1 MHGASDYSGRVPEHS
16 IDTAV
21 TAEPLADQPVDASAE
36 RRQRR
41 SRRERRTDWRL
52 GGSTVLRWREML
64 LAIALFS
71 IGCGFLAGVGAMQL
85 GLGSTIATAFIWV
98 GMLVPIVIA
107 FMRSRPIGLLKFRA
121 VDLVW
126 ALGFGLILRIVQ
138 GWAAGADGVAA
149 TFPTLTTV
157 DGALANGWWFSDA
170 IAPVVIAPL
179 IETFFFQGVL
189 LIALFTVLRRPLGSF
204 TAGLTAW
211 LITTGLFVLAHTAIG
226 GADVAAVVSIAAL
239 GATCGLLVLL
249 TGRIWGAVL
258 THAVFNAT
266 GVALALAGTLLT

>member
-21 TAEPLADQPVDASAE
+21 TADPLADQPVEA
-36 RRQRR
+36 RQRR
-41 SRRERRTDWRL
+41 SRRVRRTDWRL
-52 GGSTVLRWREML
+52 GSSTVARWREML

-71 IGCGFLAGVGAMQL
+71 VGCGFLAGVGAMQL
-85 GLGSTIATAFIWV
+85 GLGSTVATALIWV
-98 GMLVPIVIA
+98 GMLVPVVIA
-107 FMRSRPIGLLKFRA
+107 FARSRPIGLLKFRA

-126 ALGFGLILRIVQ
+126 ALGLGLILRTLQ

-149 TFPTLTTV
+149 PFPTLTTV
-157 DGALANGWWFSDA
+157 DGKLGNGWWFSDA
-170 IAPVVIAPL
+170 IAPVIVAPL

-189 LIALFTVLRRPLGSF
+189 LVALFTVLRRPLGSF

-211 LITTGLFVLAHTAIG
+211 LITTGLFVLAHTATG
-226 GADVAAVVSIAAL
+226 GADVAAVVAVAAL

-258 THAVFNAT
+258 THAVFNAS
-266 GVALALAGTLLT
+266 GVVLALAGTFLT